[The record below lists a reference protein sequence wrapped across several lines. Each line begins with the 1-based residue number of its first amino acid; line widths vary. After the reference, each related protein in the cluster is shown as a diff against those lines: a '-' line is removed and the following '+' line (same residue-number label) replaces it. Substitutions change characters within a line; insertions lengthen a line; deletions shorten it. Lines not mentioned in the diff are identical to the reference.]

1 MGEAP
6 EERRNWISRTIN
18 ALLSHKEDAEPTGTP
33 DEMID
38 EAARRAFKLS
48 TALGLIPGPI
58 GMATILPE
66 VAALTRLQINLIKR
80 IARHHHKEE
89 QASAEIILLIRG
101 NVLGVAAGE
110 TLVRRMGTALVMR
123 SVNARVV
130 KRIAG
135 AVGTRIVNRAAERA
149 AARWIPV
156 VTAPLFGYM
165 SRSLTRKI
173 GREAERLFS
182 LEMIVE
188 PSGGAVG

>member
-80 IARHHHKEE
+80 IARHYHKEE
-89 QASAEIILLIRG
+89 KASAEIILLILG

-110 TLVRRMGTALVMR
+110 TLVRRMGTTLVMR

-135 AVGTRIVNRAAERA
+135 TVGTRIVNRAAERA